1 MELAAADVEASV
13 ASEALIDMAK
23 SELVADEEEVIDES
37 TRGAGHSVDSWS
49 DDTPGAV
56 LATVVEEETAE
67 SDECEWLDLGAKH

>member
-23 SELVADEEEVIDES
+23 SELVADEEEVIES

-49 DDTPGAV
+49 DDSPGAV
-56 LATVVEEETAE
+56 LATVVEEEMAE
-67 SDECEWLDLGAKH
+67 SDECEWLDLGTKY